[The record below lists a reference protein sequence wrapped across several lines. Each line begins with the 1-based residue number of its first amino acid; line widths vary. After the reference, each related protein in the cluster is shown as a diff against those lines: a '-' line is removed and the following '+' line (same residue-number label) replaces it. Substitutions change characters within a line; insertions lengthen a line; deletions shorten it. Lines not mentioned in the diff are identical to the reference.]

1 MKGDLSCVVVTG
13 TREKEWIRR
22 LRSKEKLEGMEMV
35 GYGNEGEDR
44 LTPRFLV

>member
-1 MKGDLSCVVVTG
+1 MKGDLSWVVETG

-22 LRSKEKLEGMEMV
+22 LYSRGKLEGMEMA